1 MKRGFRAGI
10 VFAASVV
17 ALVLAVGASAAT
29 VSNPIATGLAG
40 PLQLAVSGDDIFV
53 AQSFAGVLT
62 KVGRAAPVAVAA
74 GEGEIAG
81 VDVSG
86 NGQLLYTSS
95 GFDGAPYATLNV
107 VRPNGKTAVLADL
120 LAYEERNNPD
130 QGNTYGF
137 QGLPAGC
144 EVPEELRPYTGIVES
159 HPYAVA
165 AINPGTVVV
174 ADAAG
179 NDLLVVRGNGVV
191 RTLAVLP
198 PQPIRVTS
206 ELQQALGLPECTVG
220 ASFGF
225 EPVPTDVEV
234 GPDGLLYVSTLPG
247 GPEDPSLGARGS
259 VYTVDPDSGAVHRIA
274 TGFAGATNVAVAPDG
289 AVYVAELFGGQVSQ
303 VVGAGG
309 VPVASVP
316 FPAGLEWANAK
327 LYASIDVFGNG
338 SVVTIT
344 P

>member
-1 MKRGFRAGI
+1 MKRGFRVAI
-10 VFAASVV
+10 AVAASVV
-17 ALVLAVGASAAT
+17 AFVLAVEASAAT
-29 VSNPIATGLAG
+29 VSSPIATGLAG
-40 PLQLAVSGDDIFV
+40 PLQLAVSGDDIYV
-53 AQSFAGVLT
+53 GQSFAGILT
-62 KVGRAAPVAVAA
+62 EVGEAAPVAAAA

-81 VDVSG
+81 VDVNG

-130 QGNTYGF
+130 HINTYGF

-144 EVPEELRPYTGIVES
+144 VVPEELQPYTGIVES

-165 AINPGTVVV
+165 AINPGTAVV

-198 PQPIRVTS
+198 PQLLQVTP
-206 ELQQALGLPECTVG
+206 ELQQGLGLPACTVG
-220 ASFGF
+220 ASYGF
-225 EPVPTDVEV
+225 ESVPTDVEV

-259 VYTVDPDSGAVHRIA
+259 VYTVDPRSGEVQRIA
-274 TGFAGATNVAVAPDG
+274 TGFAGATNVAVAPEG
-289 AVYVAELFGGQVSQ
+289 TVYVSELFGGQVSR

-316 FPAGLEWANAK
+316 FPAALEWANGK
-327 LYASIDVFGNG
+327 LYATIDAFGNG